1 MVLDKSRIS
10 GNKLSQYTGR
20 KNQPIHAQALEPDPP
35 IQNHLEFP
43 GRLTEKKKKSVLE
56 KSQSWTT

>member
-43 GRLTEKKKKSVLE
+43 GRLTEKKKNLF
-56 KSQSWTT
+56 